1 MTDNGGGLTMWRYRR
16 RFKLAGQCPLH
27 KSSKTIAHQRIEAV
41 AAAKPLPWTALLKPE
56 VQNVISGQDEQ
67 L

>member
-1 MTDNGGGLTMWRYRR
+1 MSPGL
-16 RFKLAGQCPLH
+16 KLAGQSSLH

-41 AAAKPLPWTALLKPE
+41 AATKPLPGTALLKPE
-56 VQNVISGQDEQ
+56 LQNVVCGQDEQ